1 MANYP
6 SEQASNAII
15 YVTLVIFLIIG
26 LVISYFVTKTKKDFL
41 SATKTSNF
49 AVIMCN
55 FAAQGLGAGLQLT
68 YPEVAVYGLQPLL
81 TYSLAAS
88 LPLLTFP
95 PLAAQLRKKCPEG
108 FVLTEFIRVR
118 FGVIAGL
125 FLSLCSVVTLY
136 VFMLSEISS
145 IYQVIQS
152 LTGFEGTEV
161 LIPVVI
167 EIIVTILYTAWG
179 GFKTSLV
186 TDTIQAA
193 VFIILVIICTIA
205 IGVNVEIDT
214 SLIKQNDSLLHQ
226 SQLGWQLLYIL
237 PVAILFNNYFLS
249 SYWQRCYAA
258 KTQKDLS
265 IGCAL
270 AALLIFCL
278 TFLVGFSGLIASWS
292 NVYPGP
298 NNENED
304 QSSVVLFLLIN
315 KFCPPWISGF
325 MLVLSITL
333 SCAAYDTLQ
342 TALVATVSNDVFRNK
357 INIWWIRLILVVN
370 AAVIAPVATNKVN
383 DVLILYLIADLVSAA
398 VMPSMLLGFTDKL
411 YFLNGF
417 DVVVGGLGG

>member
-41 SATKTSNF
+41 SAAKTSNF

-226 SQLGWQLLYIL
+226 NQLGWQLLYIL

>member
-205 IGVNVEIDT
+205 VGVNVEIDA
-214 SLIKQNDSLLHQ
+214 SLIQQNDSLLHQ

>member
-108 FVLTEFIRVR
+108 FILTEFIRVR

-205 IGVNVEIDT
+205 VGVNVEIDA
-214 SLIKQNDSLLHQ
+214 SLIQQNDSLLHQ

>member
-226 SQLGWQLLYIL
+226 NQLGWQLLYIL